1 MKKKISLI
9 GAGQIGGTLAHLIA
23 LKELADV
30 VLFDVAE
37 GLAKGKALDI
47 AQSSGVSGF
56 NIDLKGT
63 SNYEDTKNSDVI
75 IITAGIP
82 RKPGMTRDDLLST
95 NLKIIKQVA
104 DGIKQ
109 NSPDAF
115 VICITNPLD
124 VIVMALQKY
133 SGLPTKK
140 VVGMAGILD
149 TSRFKYFLSKE
160 MKVPITDIESLVL
173 GGHGDSMVPMQNHTI
188 VNNKSLSDLVKEKKI
203 SEDNLKSIIERTK
216 NGGGEIGKLLEK
228 GSAFYAPAASGI
240 QMAESYLKDKK
251 EKLPCAAYLNGEY
264 GVKGLYAGVPVI
276 IGKSGVEKIIELD
289 LNSEEKK
296 NFEVSIKAVRDLL
309 ASAKKIDP
317 KLD

>member
-1 MKKKISLI
+1 MTKKISLI

-133 SGLPTKK
+133 SELPTKK

-160 MKVPITDIESLVL
+160 MKVQISKINSLVL
-173 GGHGDSMVPMQNHTI
+173 GGHGDSMVPMHNHTI

-203 SEDNLKSIIERTK
+203 SEDKLKFITERTK
-216 NGGGEIGKLLEK
+216 NGGGEIGKLLAK
-228 GSAFYAPAASGI
+228 GSAFYAPAASGV

-289 LNSEEKK
+289 LNNEEKK
-296 NFEVSIKAVRDLL
+296 NFEISIKAVKDLYE
-309 ASAKKIDP
+309 SAKKID
-317 KLD
+317 KSL

>member
-1 MKKKISLI
+1 
-9 GAGQIGGTLAHLIA
+9 
-23 LKELADV
+23 
-30 VLFDVAE
+30 
-37 GLAKGKALDI
+37 
-47 AQSSGVSGF
+47 
-56 NIDLKGT
+56 
-63 SNYEDTKNSDVI
+63 
-75 IITAGIP
+75 
-82 RKPGMTRDDLLST
+82 
-95 NLKIIKQVA
+95 
-104 DGIKQ
+104 
-109 NSPDAF
+109 
-115 VICITNPLD
+115 
-124 VIVMALQKY
+124 
-133 SGLPTKK
+133 
-140 VVGMAGILD
+140 MAGILD